1 MSRSGHNQLAGEVRR
16 RMEGELISDIY
27 RDRVKT
33 ERTRRYELKA
43 PTRKTEVEVMHT
55 LLGIELR
62 IGRRRLLCPDLSTA
76 RYLAVFARLGLDEVA
91 VPYDIT
97 RIARLADDLESSW
110 HRMLTL
116 AEHLEVEP
124 AVRKRALAVLIREQ
138 RVEIG
143 RLGAGPAVPQ
153 FNQNTRQRK
162 RIY

>member
-1 MSRSGHNQLAGEVRR
+1 
-16 RMEGELISDIY
+16 MEGELISDIY